1 MVTASDKEVMER
13 REKRA
18 SILIAII
25 LFLLGVVVGSVAI
38 DHLVS
43 EVGGPRGDVCSH
55 ADGDCLGALDSKL
68 RQHPRRQY
76 DAHCLY
82 GSQRDGGLSVGRV
95 LENGL
100 QDFWQLVW

>member
-1 MVTASDKEVMER
+1 MVTASDKEGMER

-43 EVGGPRGDVCSH
+43 EVVVTDQS
-55 ADGDCLGALDSKL
+55 LL
-68 RQHPRRQY
+68 
-76 DAHCLY
+76 
-82 GSQRDGGLSVGRV
+82 VGVR
-95 LENGL
+95 
-100 QDFWQLVW
+100 